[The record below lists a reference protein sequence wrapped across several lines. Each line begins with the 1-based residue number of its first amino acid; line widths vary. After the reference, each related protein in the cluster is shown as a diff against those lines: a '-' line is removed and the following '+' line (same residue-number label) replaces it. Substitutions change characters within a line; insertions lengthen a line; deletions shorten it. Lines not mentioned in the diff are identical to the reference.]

1 MKFNRY
7 TLKKLEELYEMAGY
21 DILYEKGHF
30 SSGYCLVEHQKKLVI
45 NKFYDVE
52 GRIQCLLDLIREVEI
67 DESQM
72 DDKTRR
78 YYIQLLQ
85 VNN

>member
-7 TLKKLEELYEMAGY
+7 TLKKLEELYEFAGY
-21 DILYEKGHF
+21 EILYEKGHF

-67 DESQM
+67 DDSQL